1 MRTGRGSPIITD
13 GNASLTAFGGTP
25 LGGALVP
32 LDPAFEFLHRLWTAC
47 APGSVPLRVT
57 EPASG
62 GPLASDGP
70 WSAILVC
77 ATVDASPYGV
87 LRELTAAGATLPGP
101 VACLTI
107 GGGGLQGQHGRAWV
121 AAPGNLHLSL
131 AVPCDLDA
139 VTCAPSL
146 PMLAAVALCDAID
159 ALAGSGAVRAA
170 RPGIKWVNDVV
181 LGDGTAVGG
190 GGKAGGVLTALRTE
204 GPRVTTYFGGLAL
217 NLATAPAL
225 PPDPY
230 ALPPVCLAGTGPAP
244 GLGIAAR
251 FVMERVLSLLA
262 TLGADGP
269 AGLVAAY
276 RDRSR
281 VLGRRVGIW
290 AAGAREAAS
299 LTGTSRDLPP
309 PWRRGRV
316 LAIGPDLALDLD
328 DGGPPVR
335 DGTLRLEPNGTGG
348 PARA

>member
-1 MRTGRGSPIITD
+1 MTAGRGSPIITD
-13 GNASLTAFGGTP
+13 GSASLTAVGGAL
-25 LGGALVP
+25 LGGALAP
-32 LDPAFEFLHRLWTAC
+32 LDPAFEFPHRLWAAC
-47 APGSVPLRVT
+47 EPDSAPLRVT
-57 EPASG
+57 EPAFG

-77 ATVDASPYGV
+77 AKVGSSPYGV
-87 LRELTAAGATLPGP
+87 LRELTAAGTALPGP
-101 VACLTI
+101 VACLTL

-139 VTCAPSL
+139 ATCAPSL

-159 ALAGSGAVRAA
+159 AMAGSGTVPAA

-181 LGDGTAVGG
+181 LGDGTPVGG

-225 PPDPY
+225 PPGPFT
-230 ALPPVCLAGTGPAP
+230 LPPVCLAGTGPAP
-244 GLGIAAR
+244 GLGVAAR
-251 FVMERVLSLLA
+251 CVMERVLSLLA
-262 TLGADGP
+262 ALGADGP

-276 RDRSR
+276 RERSR

-290 AAGAREAAS
+290 AAGAREAAA
-299 LTGTSRDLPP
+299 LTGAARGLPP
-309 PWRRGRV
+309 PCRRGRV

-335 DGTLRLEPNGTGG
+335 DGTLRLDPTGTGG